1 MDQLE
6 VNMNYSDAVW
16 LMWKKHLFGE
26 NCFNNPAL
34 SPDKDEGKLEESDTA
49 K

>member
-6 VNMNYSDAVW
+6 LQQCSVTDV
-16 LMWKKHLFGE
+16 KDKHLFGE
-26 NCFNNPAL
+26 NCFNNPPF